1 VSVNGGDE
9 WFAARRKGY
18 YILTFHG
25 RLAPEWMSQCF
36 EGQLGFG
43 GGAICQLTV
52 PGRGPVLASTLHES
66 YGKGMHPSEW
76 PGFHV
81 HTLVAERWDGV
92 PVISGISE
100 HGDGKLE
107 GATVTSSGEIRG
119 AHVRATRSYTFGPA
133 AIECSVRLAKSDYA
147 RVMSIWSHERKWAEL
162 RSAVEMI
169 PFMPTQPDGKTP
181 TAVTTAE
188 GAPLT
193 AAGATTKRVR
203 IDRGGFGVDI
213 ETAAPTTFRLGKSHT
228 VLLELLPAG
237 SPPTAPDQV
246 AATYTLVPFGN

>member
-1 VSVNGGDE
+1 
-9 WFAARRKGY
+9 
-18 YILTFHG
+18 
-25 RLAPEWMSQCF
+25 
-36 EGQLGFG
+36 
-43 GGAICQLTV
+43 
-52 PGRGPVLASTLHES
+52 
-66 YGKGMHPSEW
+66 
-76 PGFHV
+76 
-81 HTLVAERWDGV
+81 
-92 PVISGISE
+92 
-100 HGDGKLE
+100 
-107 GATVTSSGEIRG
+107 
-119 AHVRATRSYTFGPA
+119 
-133 AIECSVRLAKSDYA
+133 
-147 RVMSIWSHERKWAEL
+147 
-162 RSAVEMI
+162 MI
-169 PFMPTQPDGKTP
+169 PFMPMQPDRKTP